1 MKAKLLCY
9 TLGKKSNVDRG
20 KFRRELYGYRD
31 YSKMGKYYYER
42 QGVLQKTGSEKVMDS
57 VILTSNAGASKII
70 SVLKKY
76 GAKIHMFSVMAR
88 KKL

>member
-9 TLGKKSNVDRG
+9 SLGKKSDVDRG

-31 YSKMGKYYYER
+31 YSKMGKYCYER
-42 QGVLQKTGSEKVMDS
+42 RGVLQKTGSEKVMDS
-57 VILTSNAGASKII
+57 VILTNEAGASMII
-70 SVLKKY
+70 NVLKKY
-76 GAKIHMFSVMAR
+76 GAKINLFSVSAR